1 MDSVDAAAALTY
13 ANQIDP
19 RVQVT
24 QANEEVWHL
33 GLQSVEPQN
42 ARWAI
47 AQHYANANPNGQGAP
62 VVNPAMIRRILTTE
76 QQRAEALQRALEPPR
91 NAARPV
97 MSLRAR
103 DPERF
108 DRLAREA
115 AERRYDELRRAGI
128 PCQPPAHLQ

>member
-1 MDSVDAAAALTY
+1 MDNVEAVAALTY

-24 QANEEVWHL
+24 KANEEVWHL
-33 GLQSVEPQN
+33 GLQRITSEN

-47 AQHYANANPNGQGAP
+47 AQHYANANANGQGAP

-76 QQRAEALQRALEPPR
+76 EQRREALQRALEPPR
-91 NAARPV
+91 NAARPA
-97 MSLRAR
+97 SSFRSR
-103 DPERF
+103 NPEMF

-115 AERRYDELRRAGI
+115 AEQRYYDLQQRGI
-128 PCQPPAHLQ
+128 DCPPPAHLR